1 MQLAKVRIIVA
12 DDNPAFLQKLV
23 SLLSAEFDIVATAG
37 DGESA
42 MRAIHSHKPDLA
54 VLDLEMP
61 LLNGIQI
68 TQQLGKNNTRAVIC
82 STETDPEIVQAARQ
96 AGALA
101 YVFKL
106 RIERD
111 LILALKS
118 ALDCKFFVS
127 PGPK

>member
-1 MQLAKVRIIVA
+1 MAKVRIIVA

-23 SLLSAEFDIVATAG
+23 SLLSAEFDVVATAA

-42 MRAIHSHKPDLA
+42 IRVIRSHEPELA

-61 LLNGIQI
+61 LLNGIQV

-82 STETDPEIVQAARQ
+82 SVEMDPEIVEAARQ

-106 RIERD
+106 QIERD
-111 LILALKS
+111 LMLALKS
-118 ALDCKFFVS
+118 ALDGKFFVS
-127 PGPK
+127 PGPQ